1 MNTPFDPYQQQI
13 ELIDQQIQENEALL
27 GDPELK
33 ALAEQELVSLRE
45 QKIALE
51 KARDESGST
60 SGGADDTERP
70 RNCTIEIR
78 GGAGGDEAKIW
89 ANDLMRMYM
98 RFIENSTFKIE
109 LIDELEFRVRG
120 TTELDGETI
129 TAFDYFQSESGVHRV
144 QRVPST
150 EAQGRIHTSTASV
163 AVLPVVSEKAIEIK
177 PQDLSVNFSRAG
189 GAGGQNVNKVNTA
202 VELTHIPTGIRVDS
216 RRERYQERNRE
227 IALEILRAKLWELE
241 EQKRLEAIGDA
252 RAAIGRN
259 MRAEKIK
266 TYNYP
271 QNRVTDHRI
280 GKSWHNLSEIIE
292 GDLEDVMNFTFREFH
307 KEILDTAN
315 DSNLTVETTPSLE

>member
-1 MNTPFDPYQQQI
+1 MNNFDPYAQQI
-13 ELIDQQIQENEALL
+13 ELIDQQIAENEALL
-27 GDPELK
+27 GEPDLK
-33 ALAEQELVSLRE
+33 ALAEQEIVFLKE
-45 QKIALE
+45 QKAALE
-51 KARDESGST
+51 KARDESQ
-60 SGGADDTERP
+60 GGGEEGDTDRP

-98 RFIENSTFKIE
+98 RFLETTTFKMQI
-109 LIDELEFRVRG
+109 LDEMVFRIRG
-120 TTELDGETI
+120 TTEVDGEQV

-144 QRVPST
+144 QRIPST
-150 EAQGRIHTSTASV
+150 EAQGRVHTSTASV
-163 AVLPVVSEKAIEIK
+163 AVIPEVSVKAIEIK
-177 PQDLSVNFSRAG
+177 SQDISYNFSRAG

-227 IALEILRAKLWELE
+227 IAMEILRAKLWELE
-241 EQKRLEAIGDA
+241 EQKRLETMGDA

-280 GKSWHNLSEIIE
+280 NKSWYNLSEIIE
-292 GDLEDVMNFTFREFH
+292 GDLKDVMDYTYREFN
-307 KEILDTAN
+307 KQETAPEATETSSEIT
-315 DSNLTVETTPSLE
+315 E